1 MKKAMRLIIK
11 IKIKK
16 TTMMRMMMKMMTL
29 RILRAL
35 SGVYKIRLGIYS
47 IR

>member
-16 TTMMRMMMKMMTL
+16 TTMMKMMTL
-29 RILRAL
+29 RILRAQ